1 MDYNLD
7 LFRGVHACRLCK
19 LSEFRLEGGYLP
31 TPALPGALY
40 QEGGLA
46 LLCEAPGADEER
58 VGEPLVGRAGK
69 LTDQLLKAAG
79 LGREQVLLLN
89 RIRCRPPGNRI
100 KDWPEAIANCDPW
113 TAQELRVYNPSVVLL
128 MGATAISSVFG
139 AKALVT
145 QTRGSF
151 LAKDDRHEWGQRV
164 YGASFHP
171 AAILRNGGIGSDLY
185 NQVLK
190 DIVAAKA
197 VMEEL
202 THGVQ

>member
-31 TPALPGALY
+31 TPALPGKEY
-40 QEGGLA
+40 HEGGLA

-113 TAQELRVYNPSVVLL
+113 TAQELRMYNPSVVVLL
-128 MGATAISSVFG
+128 GATAISSVFG

-171 AAILRNGGIGSDLY
+171 AAGLRTGGITGEVCLTIIADIKAA
-185 NQVLK
+185 NTVLHN
-190 DIVAAKA
+190 
-197 VMEEL
+197 L
-202 THGVQ
+202 